1 MNKAILIGRLTRDPE
16 LRYTK
21 NNVPVASFTIAIN
34 RTFIKSNGEKEAD
47 FINCLCFNKQAENVN
62 KYLSKG
68 SLVAV
73 EGSIQTRSYNNKEGK
88 KVFVT
93 EVVANSVQFLESKK
107 ENGQAPKEEVTTEV
121 ETDPFENFGQEHD
134 SGMEQSEF
142 EIEDEDLPF

>member
-1 MNKAILIGRLTRDPE
+1 M
-16 LRYTK
+16 
-21 NNVPVASFTIAIN
+21 PVASFTIAIN

-107 ENGQAPKEEVTTEV
+107 EGQAPKEEVTSKA
-121 ETDPFENFGQEHD
+121 ETDPFENFGQ
-134 SGMEQSEF
+134 GEF